1 MFSWPWTK
9 AGAKISGQSPLSRNV
24 LGQKSVTHWQKNVKK
39 LYFFFLKMDFFL
51 FVPSVLCLIP
61 TQDIADCQNPILVCP
76 VAKFQNLSCPVLSCP
91 GPSGD
96 EMSKSCPV
104 PYHCKIFR
112 LFHSPFLPLCCI
124 GNCKF
129 WLTINLYFKL
139 ETLAFTLL
147 LSPSSFQNAQIFL
160 DGASVTNPLPI
171 YLLLLPIL
179 N

>member
-1 MFSWPWTK
+1 MYLTNVFLALDKGRSKNIGTK
-9 AGAKISGQSPLSRNV
+9 SFVPERPGTKVSNSLAKKC
-24 LGQKSVTHWQKNVKK
+24 QKIVF
-39 LYFFFLKMDFFL
+39 FFFLKMDFFL

-129 WLTINLYFKL
+129 
-139 ETLAFTLL
+139 
-147 LSPSSFQNAQIFL
+147 
-160 DGASVTNPLPI
+160 
-171 YLLLLPIL
+171 
-179 N
+179 